1 LAKEKSPHVL
11 GGTFLSEVDNFKRT
25 LFSVSDA
32 VYLTDKERQIIFW
45 NKACER
51 ITGYS
56 ASEVL
61 GRKCSDNILNHVDL
75 GGKPLCNSDLC
86 PLYQSIT
93 TGISSSKPMV
103 LMALRKDKTRLAVEV
118 SVAPL
123 FDEKGNIEGGVE
135 VFRDITEKQQLAEK
149 KAQFLSSISHE
160 LKGPITIIQGFL
172 ELILSGST
180 GETNTMQNDFL
191 TSAYKEGQRFQRILD
206 DLSDLARFE
215 STEFSFVFEP
225 VDISELLLALNERN
239 IGEATKKGLVL
250 EIKVE
255 EGMFVLGDWNRLYQ
269 AFYNVFS
276 NAIKYTEKGKVSLSA
291 KKLKDTVLI
300 EIEDTGI
307 GIPEKDLP
315 MIFEMFYRVDSDLG
329 KKVGGTGIGL
339 SIVEKIIQRHH
350 GFIEVKSTPGTG
362 SKFTI
367 RLPVLADK

>member
-1 LAKEKSPHVL
+1 MAEEKSPHVL

-25 LFSVSDA
+25 LLSVSDA

-75 GGKPLCNSDLC
+75 AGRPLCNSDLC

-123 FDEKGNIEGGVE
+123 FDGKGKIEGGVE

-180 GETNTMQNDFL
+180 GETNTLQNDFL

-215 STEFSFVFEP
+215 STEFSFAFEP
-225 VDISELLLALNERN
+225 VDISELLMALNERN
-239 IGEATKKGLVL
+239 IGEAAKKGL
-250 EIKVE
+250 EIEMKVE
-255 EGMFVLGDWNRLYQ
+255 EGIFVLGDWNRLYQ
-269 AFYNVFS
+269 AFYNIFS

-307 GIPEKDLP
+307 GISEKDLP
-315 MIFEMFYRVDSDLG
+315 MIFEMFYRADSDMV

-350 GFIEVKSTPGTG
+350 GFIEVKSTLGTG
-362 SKFTI
+362 SKFI
-367 RLPVLADK
+367 IKLPVLADN

>member
-1 LAKEKSPHVL
+1 MTEEKSPHVL
-11 GGTFLSEVDNFKRT
+11 SGTFLSEEDNFRRT
-25 LFSVSDA
+25 LLSVSDA

-45 NKACER
+45 NKACEI

-61 GRKCSDNILNHVDL
+61 GRRCSDNILNHVDME
-75 GGKPLCNSDLC
+75 GRPLCNSDLC

-103 LMALRKDKTRLAVEV
+103 LMALRKDKSRLAVEV

-123 FDEKGNIEGGVE
+123 FDGEGNIEGGVE
-135 VFRDITEKQQLAEK
+135 VFRDITEKQQLSEK

-180 GETNTMQNDFL
+180 GETNTLQNDFL
-191 TSAYKEGQRFQRILD
+191 TSAYKEGQRFQKILD

-215 STEFSFVFEP
+215 STEFSFTFEP
-225 VDISELLLALNERN
+225 VDISELLMALNERN
-239 IGEATKKGLVL
+239 IGEATRKGLKI
-250 EIKVE
+250 EMKVE
-255 EGMFVLGDWNRLYQ
+255 EGIFVLGDWNRLYQ
-269 AFYNVFS
+269 AFYNIVS
-276 NAIKYTEKGKVSLSA
+276 NAIKYTEKGRVFLSA

-307 GIPEKDLP
+307 GISDKDLP
-315 MIFEMFYRVDSDLG
+315 MIFEMFYRVDSEVG

-350 GFIEVKSTPGTG
+350 GFIEVRSEPGIG
-362 SKFTI
+362 SKFII
-367 RLPVLADK
+367 RLPILADN